1 MTIRAAVAAAVAAEV
16 INAVAVRISV
26 VITMILVAYA
36 AFSAVIIVGE
46 EIIGCCSFRDPDI
59 FSDGR
64 VVTFAVVP
72 GLGIEWVVDSAS
84 AATIVR
90 RTFALAVEISISFAA
105 ATRTTIAMTTATV
118 HQVHQLGIPEAD
130 LRGE

>member
-16 INAVAVRISV
+16 ITAVAVRISV

-46 EIIGCCSFRDPDI
+46 EIIGCSS
-59 FSDGR
+59 FSDGH

-84 AATIVR
+84 AATIIR
-90 RTFALAVEISISFAA
+90 WTFALAVQISISFAA